1 MSFSSVDN
9 KKQYLTDGIVDT
21 FSFPYPFQQTSDLV
35 VQLKDNTTLL
45 VTTLVE
51 NTDYTVTT
59 VGDAGR
65 YTSGSVVTDSTYAA
79 GSTITILR
87 IVANDQETA
96 NYNPG
101 GEFDEQ
107 STEDAFDLSSMQA
120 QQIYNLAV
128 ILKKSGDV
136 AGPLEL
142 PDLADNAGKL
152 LQINDA
158 GTGFTASDSTTS
170 SDARVNSLFNGAA
183 ADDIFTTFINLVNGA
198 LIIDGTGTP
207 EGSIV
212 APVGSI
218 FLRTDGGADT
228 SIYFKET
235 GAGNTGW
242 VARDTFASLVADALS
257 TDTISEK
264 TAAAGVTVDGVLL
277 KDSEVTTD
285 TINEKTAANG
295 VVVDSCTIKDGGV
308 GAVTDQGVGTIL
320 KTKSLNIGAWNMDT
334 TAAVNVAHGLT
345 FYKIHHV
352 FASIANDD
360 NSLVADLTRLEN
372 TTGAAADSAQ
382 GVSWDATNIVL
393 ARRTGDFFD
402 AATYNLV
409 SQNIIIAP
417 AVDKGSGLVG
427 IPLTSHG
434 MGVGAVVTI
443 SGTTNYNGTFDIV
456 SKTANEFVITAT
468 YVAETFAGTETVT
481 LHRGRVLIT
490 YEA

>member
-1 MSFSSVDN
+1 MSFSSIDN

-65 YTSGSVVTDSTYAA
+65 YNSGSVVTTSTYAA

-87 IVANDQETA
+87 NVDNNQETA

-101 GEFDEQ
+101 GDFDEQ
-107 STEDAFDLSSMQA
+107 STEDAFDKTVMLA
-120 QQIYNLAV
+120 QQLYNLAV

-142 PDLADNAGKL
+142 PDLADNASKF
-152 LQINDA
+152 LQINSA
-158 GTGFTASDSTTS
+158 GTGIAAADSSTT

-207 EGSIV
+207 EGAVV

-218 FLRTDGGADT
+218 YLRTDGGADT

-242 VARDTFASLVADALS
+242 VARGVLAAPTIASFANAPHDHADAAGGGRIEGQ
-257 TDTISEK
+257 TIQ
-264 TAAAGVTVDGVLL
+264 
-277 KDSEVTTD
+277 EVTTQDNSTAIGNTDFVEDD
-285 TINEKTAANG
+285 TIPQITEGHEFLTATITPTNASNKLIIEVLLQYSMATSRRTIIALFQDSTANALATRAKEAIG
-295 VVVDSCTIKDGGV
+295 NDVLGAISLTYEMTAGTTSATTFRIRGGGNTGSINMHMNSISTGRLFGGV
-308 GAVTDQGVGTIL
+308 LYSTLKVTEVQV
-320 KTKSLNIGAWNMDT
+320 
-334 TAAVNVAHGLT
+334 
-345 FYKIHHV
+345 
-352 FASIANDD
+352 
-360 NSLVADLTRLEN
+360 
-372 TTGAAADSAQ
+372 
-382 GVSWDATNIVL
+382 
-393 ARRTGDFFD
+393 
-402 AATYNLV
+402 
-409 SQNIIIAP
+409 
-417 AVDKGSGLVG
+417 
-427 IPLTSHG
+427 
-434 MGVGAVVTI
+434 
-443 SGTTNYNGTFDIV
+443 
-456 SKTANEFVITAT
+456 
-468 YVAETFAGTETVT
+468 
-481 LHRGRVLIT
+481 
-490 YEA
+490 